1 MTIQFKLGKFSP
13 GSPARTTS
21 SLPNITPKM
30 ANSVSQY
37 RKDLLEA
44 EYRSG
49 LYRQGSEVYQPNAE
63 KTYLST
69 VTRGISKTASF
80 TDGNTSGSWG
90 GAGGSVRQ
98 MGEVYSPLWLYS
110 HLNLPRDR
118 ATINA
123 WSRAYFALNP
133 MVHNAISLHSTYPIA
148 KLSIKCK
155 NKKVENFFATLID
168 ELDLMNIIAQISQE
182 YWLTGEAI
190 PYAELNQSTG
200 KWRRIIIQNPDYV
213 VIQHNVMGGEPLI
226 SLRPDESL
234 KRMVKSNKPSDV
246 LQRQKLDPRIIEFVN
261 KNENI
266 PLDNFGCSHL
276 ARRISPYEVRGTG
289 LVVPAFKALML
300 FDLFRESKYVQ
311 ATSFVN
317 PLTLVKIGS
326 SEYKPT
332 PQDILEYRDIFEQ
345 AEADRN
351 FKIFTHQDVA
361 IERVGASGGIYDISG
376 DITQL
381 IKEIYIALMV
391 PSVIMDG
398 GSDTTYSNGT
408 VALDVLR
415 QRYMQFRGMLTN
427 WLRRKIFAPISMI
440 NDFYEYDGGEK
451 HLIVPEIDWNHMS
464 MFDMGD
470 YINTIMQLSTGES
483 KKVSLHTLYR
493 SLGLDWEDEQR
504 RIKLES
510 IDEAILAKEKANL
523 EKIPL
528 NELRALGPNDE
539 VPDVPEIPLPGESAY
554 DKPGGGTEGGDM
566 GMGLPGVPMSEPPPD
581 LGGAPPSPPPT
592 L

>member
-1 MTIQFKLGKFSP
+1 MGKFSS
-13 GSPARTTS
+13 GSS
-21 SLPNITPKM
+21 DLPNVTPRM
-30 ANSVSQY
+30 TSSVSQY
-37 RKDLLEA
+37 RRGTLES
-44 EYRSG
+44 EYQKG
-49 LYRQGSEVYQPNAE
+49 LYRQGSEVFSQASD
-63 KTYLST
+63 KSYLANIAK
-69 VTRGISKTASF
+69 GIRKTASF
-80 TDGNTSGSWG
+80 TDGSTNGGWG

-155 NKKVENFFATLID
+155 NKKVENFFATQIE
-168 ELDLMNIIAQISQE
+168 ELDLMNVISQIAQE

-213 VIQHNVMGGEPLI
+213 LIQHNVMGGEPLI

-234 KRMVKSNKPSDV
+234 KRLIKSNKASDNI
-246 LQRQKLDPRIIEFVN
+246 QKQKLDPRIIEYVN

-289 LVVPAFKALML
+289 LIVPAFKALML

-326 SEYKPT
+326 AEYKPT

-351 FKIFTHQDVA
+351 FKIFTHQDVTV
-361 IERVGASGGIYDISG
+361 ERVGASGGIYDIG
-376 DITQL
+376 PDITQL

-398 GSDTTYSNGT
+398 GSDTTYTNGT

-415 QRYMQFRGMLTN
+415 QRYMQFRNMLTN

-440 NDFYEYDGGEK
+440 NDFYEYEGGEK
-451 HLIVPEIDWNHMS
+451 YLIVPEIDWNHMS

-470 YINTIMQLSTGES
+470 YISTIMQLSTAE
-483 KKVSLHTLYR
+483 KKGASMHTLYR

-510 IDEAILAKEKANL
+510 IDEAIHAKEKINL

-528 NELRALGPNDE
+528 NELRALGVNNEIPDI
-539 VPDVPEIPLPGESAY
+539 PDVPLPGESAY
-554 DKPGGGTEGGDM
+554 DAGGAGAAGGDMMAPDM
-566 GMGLPGVPMSEPPPD
+566 GMGLPGVPPPGDAPMDMPSMDAPPP
-581 LGGAPPSPPPT
+581 PP
-592 L
+592 

>member
-1 MTIQFKLGKFSP
+1 MTIQFKMGKFSS
-13 GSPARTTS
+13 GSS
-21 SLPNITPKM
+21 DLPNVTPRM
-30 ANSVSQY
+30 TSSVSQY
-37 RKDLLEA
+37 RRGTLEA
-44 EYRSG
+44 EYQKG
-49 LYRQGSEVYQPNAE
+49 LYRQGSEVFNQNAD
-63 KTYLST
+63 KSYLAN
-69 VTRGISKTASF
+69 VAKGVRKTASF
-80 TDGNTSGSWG
+80 TDGSTNGGWG
-90 GAGGSVRQ
+90 GSGGSVRQ
-98 MGEVYSPLWLYS
+98 MGEIYSPLWLYS

-155 NKKVENFFATLID
+155 NKKVENFFATLIE
-168 ELDLMNIIAQISQE
+168 ELDLMNVISQIAQE

-190 PYAELNQSTG
+190 PYAELNQSAG

-213 VIQHNVMGGEPLI
+213 LIQHNVMGGEPLI

-234 KRMVKSNKPSDV
+234 KRLIKSNKASDNI
-246 LQRQKLDPRIIEFVN
+246 QKQKLDPRIIEYVN

-289 LVVPAFKALML
+289 LIVPAFKALML

-326 SEYKPT
+326 TEYKPT

-351 FKIFTHQDVA
+351 FKIFTHQDVTV
-361 IERVGASGGIYDISG
+361 ERVGVGGGIYDIG
-376 DITQL
+376 PDITQL

-398 GSDTTYSNGT
+398 GSDTTYTNGT

-415 QRYMQFRGMLTN
+415 QRYMQFRNMLTN

-440 NDFYEYDGGEK
+440 NDFYEYEGGEK
-451 HLIVPEIDWNHMS
+451 YLIVPEIDWNHMS

-470 YINTIMQLSTGES
+470 YISTIMQLSTAE
-483 KKVSLHTLYR
+483 KKGASMHTLYR

-510 IDEAILAKEKANL
+510 IDEAIHAKEKINL

-528 NELRALGPNDE
+528 NELRALGVNNEIPDI
-539 VPDVPEIPLPGESAY
+539 PDVPLPGESAY
-554 DKPGGGTEGGDM
+554 DTGSGGQEGDMMAPDM
-566 GMGLPGVPMSEPPPD
+566 GMGLPGVPPPPGD
-581 LGGAPPSPPPT
+581 APMDMPPMDAPPG
-592 L
+592 